1 VNFLKIAGED
11 IKSIFKNR
19 FIRVSVIAIIIVP
32 LLYSLLYLDAFWD
45 PYARIQDM
53 TIAVVNEDGGALL
66 DGKQVNYGE
75 DIVENLKGNEEVG
88 WDFTSNEK
96 ANEGLEKQGYYAK
109 FVIPEDFSKS
119 VVAAKEGK
127 PQIADLQ
134 FVCNEKKNFLA
145 AQINSQ
151 VEKLLKEEIVG
162 TISNNYVTVAFDK
175 LYEAKDGFIKAA
187 DGSEKLYN
195 GIGELNEKVP
205 MLAEGAKKLGDG
217 SEQLKDGQGALN
229 SGIKSINNGLSEVNS
244 KVPTLGSGVD
254 KLYNGSQ
261 ELKNGLSEVNSKVPA
276 LSSGVDKL
284 YVGSEELKNGLG
296 TAVNGAGALTSGSKG
311 LYGAFN
317 ATIYPNVNSLKDGA
331 NKLNGKL
338 KAGESN
344 IKDLKKGGEGLKTS
358 SDSVAA
364 LSTGVNTKYQ
374 SVTDEVNELIDSVNK
389 SSATMNK
396 ISTEISKA
404 VESNPGLANDPNI
417 KEALQKIQDLNKE
430 TSETQKK
437 IEELEEGSKKFGDSL
452 GTFNGVVNGYTGSVK
467 EFATGTVALTDSV
480 NDMGVAVSKI
490 SGGLNSLEAGLNE
503 NTKDSF
509 GAGLKSLSDNMSGLN
524 AGINKLNSGSSEI
537 NGGLGQLRSNIPTL
551 SGGIQALYSGSGELN
566 GGLGQLRSN
575 VPALSGGIQ
584 ALYNGS
590 NQLVDG
596 SNALVDGQNKLNDGV
611 SELTGKVPQLEDG
624 VDKLYKGS
632 NELATALKDGAG
644 EMKSGL
650 KNSSKEMGDFVSAP
664 INMKNE
670 PINKVPNYGTG
681 FAPYFISLSLWI
693 GAIMMFFVISAK
705 TDDDANLS
713 KFDKVIGKYLSF
725 GFIGLLQALLVSAVV
740 MGLGLTPTSTGMYF
754 ASIVFLSLVFIAIIQ
769 CLISLFGDAG
779 RLLGIVLLILQLTA
793 CAGTFPLEIVPKFFK
808 VINPYMPFTYSVELL
823 REVISANTINYG
835 IVGKDFLILGIV
847 LLVFLTI
854 SIVFKNAGENLQNII
869 EGRKGK
875 SVENIKEQSM

>member
-1 VNFLKIAGED
+1 VNFLKIAGKD

-66 DGKQVNYGE
+66 DGKEVNYGE

-109 FVIPEDFSKS
+109 FVIPKDFSKS

-127 PQIADLQ
+127 PQVADLQ

-187 DGSEKLYN
+187 DGSKKLYN

-205 MLAEGAKKLGDG
+205 MLAEGANKLGDG
-217 SEQLKDGQGALN
+217 SAQLKDGQGALN

-244 KVPTLGSGVD
+244 KVPDLGSGVD
-254 KLYNGSQ
+254 KLYDGS
-261 ELKNGLSEVNSKVPA
+261 
-276 LSSGVDKL
+276 
-284 YVGSEELKNGLG
+284 
-296 TAVNGAGALTSGSKG
+296 GALTGGSKG
-311 LYGAFN
+311 LYSAFN
-317 ATIYPNVNSLKDGA
+317 TTIYPAVSSLKGGA
-331 NKLNGKL
+331 NVLNSSLEAGKGSVSTL
-338 KAGESN
+338 KE
-344 IKDLKKGGEGLKTS
+344 GGKGLKVA
-358 SDSVAA
+358 SDDVAA
-364 LSTGVNTKYQ
+364 ASSGINNGYQ
-374 SVTDEVNELIDSVNK
+374 SVKGGVAQLIGGVNK
-389 SSATMNK
+389 SSAAMNSIAK
-396 ISTEISKA
+396 DIVTAAK
-404 VESNPGLANDPNI
+404 SNPEVAKDPNI
-417 KEALQKIQDLNKE
+417 QAALQKIQALSQE
-430 TSETQKK
+430 TSETPKK
-437 IEELEEGSKKFGDSL
+437 IQELQAGTEEFGNKL
-452 GTFNGVVNGYTGSVK
+452 GEFNGAVNMYTGKVN
-467 EFATGTVALTDSV
+467 EFATGTIALTDSM
-480 NDMGVAVSKI
+480 NKISAGVSEI

-503 NTKDSF
+503 NAEGSF
-509 GAGLKSLSDNMSGLN
+509 GAGLKSVSDNMV
-524 AGINKLNSGSSEI
+524 ALNS
-537 NGGLGQLRSNIPTL
+537 
-551 SGGIQALYSGSGELN
+551 
-566 GGLGQLRSN
+566 GLGQLRSN

-650 KNSSKEMGDFVSAP
+650 KNSSEEMGDFVSAP

-725 GFIGLLQALLVSAVV
+725 GFIGLLQALLVSTVV

>member
-1 VNFLKIAGED
+1 VNFLKIAGKD

-66 DGKQVNYGE
+66 DGKEVNYGE

-109 FVIPEDFSKS
+109 FVIPKDFSKS

-127 PQIADLQ
+127 PQVADLQ

-205 MLAEGAKKLGDG
+205 MLAEGANKLGDG
-217 SEQLKDGQGALN
+217 SAQLKDGQGALN
-229 SGIKSINNGLSEVNS
+229 SGINNGLSEVNS
-244 KVPTLGSGVD
+244 KVPTLGLGVD
-254 KLYNGSQ
+254 KLYSGSQ
-261 ELKNGLSEVNSKVPA
+261 QVTNGLSEANSKVSN
-276 LSSGVDKL
+276 LSPGVNKL
-284 YVGSEELKNGLG
+284 YDGS
-296 TAVNGAGALTSGSKG
+296 GALTGGSKS
-311 LYGAFN
+311 LYSAFN
-317 ATIYPNVNSLKDGA
+317 TRIYPNVNLLKDGA

-338 KAGESN
+338 KDGESRV
-344 IKDLKKGGEGLKTS
+344 KKLKEGGEKLKTASDDVAASSTAINKGYQESVKGGVDK
-358 SDSVAA
+358 
-364 LSTGVNTKYQ
+364 
-374 SVTDEVNELIDSVNK
+374 LISGVNK
-389 SSATMNK
+389 SSEKMK
-396 ISTEISKA
+396 DISEDIITA
-404 VESNPGLANDPNI
+404 VNSNPEVAKDPNI
-417 KEALQKIQDLNKE
+417 QAALVNIQALNKE
-430 TSETQKK
+430 TSETPKQ
-437 IEELEEGSKKFGDSL
+437 IQELQAGTKKFGDNL
-452 GTFNGVVNGYTGSVK
+452 GEFNGSVNEYTGKVNG
-467 EFATGTVALTDSV
+467 FATGTVALTDSV
-480 NDMGVAVSKI
+480 NDMGVAVNKI

-509 GAGLKSLSDNMSGLN
+509 GYGLKSVSDNMAALNSGLGELKSN
-524 AGINKLNSGSSEI
+524 IPALSGGIQALYNGSSEI
-537 NGGLGQLRSNIPTL
+537 YGGLGQLRSNI
-551 SGGIQALYSGSGELN
+551 
-566 GGLGQLRSN
+566 
-575 VPALSGGIQ
+575 PALSGGIQ

-596 SNALVDGQNKLNDGV
+596 SNALVDGQNQLNNGV

-650 KNSSKEMGDFVSAP
+650 KNSSEEMGDFVSAP

-725 GFIGLLQALLVSAVV
+725 GFIGLLQALLVSTVV
-740 MGLGLTPTSTGMYF
+740 MGLGLTP
-754 ASIVFLSLVFIAIIQ
+754 IIQ

>member
-1 VNFLKIAGED
+1 MNFLKIAGKD

-66 DGKQVNYGE
+66 DGEQVNYGE

-109 FVIPEDFSKS
+109 FVIPKDFSKS

-127 PQIADLQ
+127 PQVADLQ

-187 DGSEKLYN
+187 DGSKKLYN

-205 MLAEGAKKLGDG
+205 MLAEGANQLGDG
-217 SEQLKDGQGALN
+217 SAQLKNGQGALN
-229 SGIKSINNGLSEVNS
+229 SGIKSINNGLSEVNG
-244 KVPTLGSGVD
+244 KVPTLGSGVE

-261 ELKNGLSEVNSKVPA
+261 ELKNGLSEANSKVSN
-276 LSSGVDKL
+276 LSPGVNKL
-284 YVGSEELKNGLG
+284 YDGS
-296 TAVNGAGALTSGSKG
+296 GALTGGSKS
-311 LYGAFN
+311 LYSAFN
-317 ATIYPNVNSLKDGA
+317 TRIYPNVNLLKDGA

-338 KAGESN
+338 KDGESSV
-344 IKDLKKGGEGLKTS
+344 KKLKEGGEKLKTASDDVAASSTAINKGYQESVKGGVDK
-358 SDSVAA
+358 
-364 LSTGVNTKYQ
+364 
-374 SVTDEVNELIDSVNK
+374 LISGVNK
-389 SSATMNK
+389 SSEKMK
-396 ISTEISKA
+396 DISEDIITA
-404 VESNPGLANDPNI
+404 VNSNPEVAKDPNI
-417 KEALQKIQDLNKE
+417 QAALVNIQALNEA
-430 TSETQKK
+430 TSETPKQ
-437 IEELEEGSKKFGDSL
+437 IQELQAGTKKFGDNL
-452 GTFNGVVNGYTGSVK
+452 GEFNGSVNEYTGKVNG
-467 EFATGTVALTDSV
+467 FATGTVALTDSV
-480 NDMGVAVSKI
+480 SDIGVAVNKI

-509 GAGLKSLSDNMSGLN
+509 GYGLKSVSDNMDALNSGLGELKN
-524 AGINKLNSGSSEI
+524 NIPALSGGIQALYNGSSEI
-537 NGGLGQLRSNIPTL
+537 YGGLGQLRSNIPT
-551 SGGIQALYSGSGELN
+551 
-566 GGLGQLRSN
+566 
-575 VPALSGGIQ
+575 LSGGIQ

-650 KNSSKEMGDFVSAP
+650 KNSSEEMGDFVSAP

-740 MGLGLTPTSTGMYF
+740 MGLGLTPTSTVMYF
-754 ASIVFLSLVFIAIIQ
+754 VSIVFLSLVFIAIIQ

-875 SVENIKEQSM
+875 SVKNIKEQSM

>member
-1 VNFLKIAGED
+1 MNFLKIAGKD

-66 DGKQVNYGE
+66 DGEQVNYGE

-127 PQIADLQ
+127 PQVADLQ
-134 FVCNEKKNFLA
+134 FICNEKKNFLA

-205 MLAEGAKKLGDG
+205 MLAEGANKLGDG
-217 SEQLKDGQGALN
+217 SAQLKDGQGALN

-244 KVPTLGSGVD
+244 KVPTLGSGVE

-261 ELKNGLSEVNSKVPA
+261 ELKNGL
-276 LSSGVDKL
+276 
-284 YVGSEELKNGLG
+284 G
-296 TAVNGAGALTSGSKG
+296 TAANGSKALAAG
-311 LYGAFN
+311 SKSLYSAFGN
-317 ATIYPNVNSLKDGA
+317 TIYPAVNSLKNGA
-331 NKLNGKL
+331 NELNGAL
-338 KAGESN
+338 KSGESS
-344 IKDLKKGGEGLKTS
+344 IKTLKEGGEGLKTA
-358 SDSVAA
+358 SDNVTAASAGINNGYQSVKGGVNQ
-364 LSTGVNTKYQ
+364 LISGVNT
-374 SVTDEVNELIDSVNK
+374 
-389 SSATMNK
+389 SSA
-396 ISTEISKA
+396 A
-404 VESNPGLANDPNI
+404 VKDIATSIATAVKSNPEVAKDPNI
-417 KEALQKIQDLNKE
+417 QAALKKIQVLNE
-430 TSETQKK
+430 ATSETPKQ
-437 IEELEEGSKKFGDSL
+437 IQELQEGTKEFGDKL
-452 GTFNGVVNGYTGSVK
+452 GQFNGAVNKYTGKVN
-467 EFATGTVALTDSV
+467 EFATGTIALTDSV
-480 NDMGVAVSKI
+480 NKVSVGVNKI
-490 SGGLNSLEAGLNE
+490 SGGLNSLEAGLDE
-503 NTKDSF
+503 NNTGSF
-509 GAGLKSLSDNMSGLN
+509 GAGLKSVSDNMFVLN
-524 AGINKLNSGSSEI
+524 SGINKLSSGSGEI
-537 NGGLGQLRSNIPTL
+537 NGGLGQLRSNIPT
-551 SGGIQALYSGSGELN
+551 
-566 GGLGQLRSN
+566 
-575 VPALSGGIQ
+575 LSGGIQ

-596 SNALVDGQNKLNDGV
+596 SNALVDGQNMLNDGV

-632 NELATALKDGAG
+632 NELAIALKDGAG

-650 KNSSKEMGDFVSAP
+650 KNSSEEMGDFVSAP

-754 ASIVFLSLVFIAIIQ
+754 VSIVFLSLVFIAIIQ

-835 IVGKDFLILGIV
+835 IVGKDFLILGVV
-847 LLVFLTI
+847 LLVFLAI

-869 EGRKGK
+869 EGRKEK

>member
-1 VNFLKIAGED
+1 MNFLKIAGKD

-66 DGKQVNYGE
+66 DGKEVNYGE

-88 WDFTSNEK
+88 WDFTSNDK

-127 PQIADLQ
+127 PQVADLQ

-162 TISNNYVTVAFDK
+162 TISSNYVTVAFDK

-187 DGSEKLYN
+187 DGSKKLYN

-205 MLAEGAKKLGDG
+205 MLAEGANKLGDG
-217 SEQLKDGQGALN
+217 SAQLKDGQGALN

-244 KVPTLGSGVD
+244 KVPTLGSGVEKLYNGSQKLKNGLLEVNSKVPALSSGVD
-254 KLYNGSQ
+254 KLYVGSQ

-284 YVGSEELKNGLG
+284 YVGSQELKNGLG
-296 TAVNGAGALTSGSKG
+296 TAVNGAGALTAGSKD

-317 ATIYPNVNSLKDGA
+317 TTIYPNVNSLKDGA
-331 NKLNGKL
+331 NELNGKL
-338 KAGESN
+338 KDGESRV
-344 IKDLKKGGEGLKTS
+344 KKLKEGGEKLKAASDNGVAPS
-358 SDSVAA
+358 S
-364 LSTGVNTKYQ
+364 GINKGYQ
-374 SVTDEVNELIDSVNK
+374 LVTDGVNELISGVNTSSEKMDKIAK
-389 SSATMNK
+389 SIVT
-396 ISTEISKA
+396 A
-404 VESNPGLANDPNI
+404 VQSNPEVAKDPNI
-417 KEALQKIQDLNKE
+417 QDALKKIQDLSKE
-430 TSETQKK
+430 TSETPKQ
-437 IEELEEGSKKFGDSL
+437 IQALQAGTEEFGNKL
-452 GTFNGVVNGYTGSVK
+452 GEYNGKVND
-467 EFATGTVALTDSV
+467 FATGTLALIDNV
-480 NDMGVAVSKI
+480 NNIGAGVNKI

-537 NGGLGQLRSNIPTL
+537 
-551 SGGIQALYSGSGELN
+551 N

-650 KNSSKEMGDFVSAP
+650 KNSSEEMGDFVSAP

-869 EGRKGK
+869 EGRKGN
-875 SVENIKEQSM
+875 SVENIKE

>member
-1 VNFLKIAGED
+1 MNFLKIAGED

-66 DGKQVNYGE
+66 DGEQVNYGE

-205 MLAEGAKKLGDG
+205 MLAEGANKLGDG
-217 SEQLKDGQGALN
+217 SSQLKDGQGALN

-244 KVPTLGSGVD
+244 KVPTLGSGVE

-261 ELKNGLSEVNSKVPA
+261 ELKNGLGIAANGSNA
-276 LSSGVDKL
+276 LAA
-284 YVGSEELKNGLG
+284 GSE
-296 TAVNGAGALTSGSKG
+296 S
-311 LYGAFN
+311 LYSAFGN
-317 ATIYPNVNSLKDGA
+317 TIYPAVNSLKNGA
-331 NKLNGKL
+331 NELNGAL
-338 KAGESN
+338 KAGKGSVN
-344 IKDLKKGGEGLKTS
+344 TLKEGGAGLKTASDKIVVAS
-358 SDSVAA
+358 SGINTGYQSVVDGVDQ
-364 LSTGVNTKYQ
+364 LISGVNT
-374 SVTDEVNELIDSVNK
+374 
-389 SSATMNK
+389 SSA
-396 ISTEISKA
+396 A
-404 VESNPGLANDPNI
+404 VKDIVTSIEAAVKSNPEVAKDPNI
-417 KEALQKIQDLNKE
+417 QAALVNIQALNKA
-430 TSETQKK
+430 TSETPKQ
-437 IEELEEGSKKFGDSL
+437 IQELKEGSKKFGDSL

-467 EFATGTVALTDSV
+467 KFATGTVALTDSV
-480 NDMGVAVSKI
+480 NDMGVAVNKI

-509 GAGLKSLSDNMSGLN
+509 GAGLKSLSDNMFALN
-524 AGINKLNSGSSEI
+524 SGINKLNGGSGEI
-537 NGGLGQLRSNIPTL
+537 NGGLGQLRSNI
-551 SGGIQALYSGSGELN
+551 
-566 GGLGQLRSN
+566 
-575 VPALSGGIQ
+575 PALSGGIQ

-596 SNALVDGQNKLNDGV
+596 SNALVDGQNKLNNGV

-650 KNSSKEMGDFVSAP
+650 KNSSEEMGDFVSAP

-854 SIVFKNAGENLQNII
+854 SIVFKNVGENLQNII
-869 EGRKGK
+869 EGRKEK

>member
-1 VNFLKIAGED
+1 VNFLKIAGKD

-66 DGKQVNYGE
+66 DGKEVNYGE

-109 FVIPEDFSKS
+109 FVIPKDFSKS

-127 PQIADLQ
+127 PQVADLQ

-175 LYEAKDGFIKAA
+175 LYEAKDGFIKAT

-205 MLAEGAKKLGDG
+205 MLAEGANQLGDG
-217 SEQLKDGQGALN
+217 SAQLKNGQGALN
-229 SGIKSINNGLSEVNS
+229 SGIKSINNGLSEVNG
-244 KVPTLGSGVD
+244 KVPTLGSGVE

-261 ELKNGLSEVNSKVPA
+261 ELKNGLSEANSKVSN
-276 LSSGVDKL
+276 LSPGVNKL
-284 YVGSEELKNGLG
+284 YDGS
-296 TAVNGAGALTSGSKG
+296 GALTGGSKS
-311 LYGAFN
+311 LYSAFN
-317 ATIYPNVNSLKDGA
+317 TRIYPNVNLLKDGA

-338 KAGESN
+338 KDGESSV
-344 IKDLKKGGEGLKTS
+344 KKLKEGGEKLKTASDDVAASSTAINKGYQESVKGGVDK
-358 SDSVAA
+358 
-364 LSTGVNTKYQ
+364 
-374 SVTDEVNELIDSVNK
+374 LISGVNK
-389 SSATMNK
+389 SSEKMK
-396 ISTEISKA
+396 DISEDIITA
-404 VESNPGLANDPNI
+404 VNSNPEVAKDPNI
-417 KEALQKIQDLNKE
+417 QAALVNIQALNEA
-430 TSETQKK
+430 TSETPKQ
-437 IEELEEGSKKFGDSL
+437 IQELQAGTKKFGDNL
-452 GTFNGVVNGYTGSVK
+452 GEFNGSVNEYTGKVNG
-467 EFATGTVALTDSV
+467 FATGTVALTDSV
-480 NDMGVAVSKI
+480 SDIGVAVNKI

-509 GAGLKSLSDNMSGLN
+509 GYGLKSVSDNMDALNSGLGELKN
-524 AGINKLNSGSSEI
+524 NIPALSGGIQALYNGSSEI
-537 NGGLGQLRSNIPTL
+537 YGGLGQLRSNIPT
-551 SGGIQALYSGSGELN
+551 
-566 GGLGQLRSN
+566 
-575 VPALSGGIQ
+575 LSGGIQ

-650 KNSSKEMGDFVSAP
+650 KNSSEEMGDFVSAP

-740 MGLGLTPTSTGMYF
+740 MGLGLTPTSTVMYF
-754 ASIVFLSLVFIAIIQ
+754 VSIVFLSLVFIAIIQ

-875 SVENIKEQSM
+875 SVKNIKEQSM

>member
-1 VNFLKIAGED
+1 MNFLKIAGKD

-66 DGKQVNYGE
+66 DGKEVNYGE

-109 FVIPEDFSKS
+109 FVIPKDFSKS

-127 PQIADLQ
+127 PQVADLQ

-175 LYEAKDGFIKAA
+175 LYEAKDGFIKAT

-205 MLAEGAKKLGDG
+205 MLAEGANQLGDG
-217 SEQLKDGQGALN
+217 SAQLKNGQGALN
-229 SGIKSINNGLSEVNS
+229 SGIKSINNGLSEVNG
-244 KVPTLGSGVD
+244 KVPTLGSGVE

-261 ELKNGLSEVNSKVPA
+261 ELKNGLSEANSKVSN
-276 LSSGVDKL
+276 LSPGVNKL
-284 YVGSEELKNGLG
+284 YDGS
-296 TAVNGAGALTSGSKG
+296 GALTGGSKS
-311 LYGAFN
+311 LYSAFN
-317 ATIYPNVNSLKDGA
+317 TRIYPNVNLLKDGA

-338 KAGESN
+338 KDGESSV
-344 IKDLKKGGEGLKTS
+344 KKLKEGGEKLKTASDDVAASSTAINKGYQESVKGGVDK
-358 SDSVAA
+358 
-364 LSTGVNTKYQ
+364 
-374 SVTDEVNELIDSVNK
+374 LISGVNK
-389 SSATMNK
+389 SSEKMK
-396 ISTEISKA
+396 DISEDIITA
-404 VESNPGLANDPNI
+404 VNSNPEVAKDPNI
-417 KEALQKIQDLNKE
+417 QATLVNIQALNEA
-430 TSETQKK
+430 TSETPKQ
-437 IEELEEGSKKFGDSL
+437 IQELQAGTKKFGDNL
-452 GTFNGVVNGYTGSVK
+452 GEFNGSVNEYTGKVNG
-467 EFATGTVALTDSV
+467 FATGTVALTDSV
-480 NDMGVAVSKI
+480 SDIGVAVNKI

-509 GAGLKSLSDNMSGLN
+509 GYGLKSVSDNMDALNSGLGELKN
-524 AGINKLNSGSSEI
+524 NIPALSGGIQALYNGSSEI
-537 NGGLGQLRSNIPTL
+537 YGGLGQLRSNIPT
-551 SGGIQALYSGSGELN
+551 
-566 GGLGQLRSN
+566 
-575 VPALSGGIQ
+575 LSGGIQ

-650 KNSSKEMGDFVSAP
+650 KNSSEEMGDFVSAP

-740 MGLGLTPTSTGMYF
+740 MGLGLTPTSTVMYF
-754 ASIVFLSLVFIAIIQ
+754 VSIVFLSLVFIAIIQ

-875 SVENIKEQSM
+875 SVKNIKEQSM